1 MADADQVLDC
11 SGLNCPLPVLKTKK
25 AVDAMTA
32 GQVLQMISTDPGSQ
46 NDITAWCKRTNNEL
60 LGADTEGGK
69 FIFSIK
75 KS

>member
-1 MADADQVLDC
+1 MAAADQVLDC

-25 AVDAMTA
+25 AVDAMTS

-46 NDITAWCKRTNNEL
+46 NDITAWCKRTNNTL
-60 LGADTEGGK
+60 LESANQGGK

>member
-1 MADADQVLDC
+1 MVEADQVLDC

-25 AVDAMTA
+25 AVDAMQP
-32 GQVLQMISTDPGSQ
+32 GQILKMISTDPGSQ

-60 LGADTEGGK
+60 LESATEGGK
-69 FIFSIK
+69 FIFTIK

>member
-25 AVDAMTA
+25 AVDSMTV

-60 LGADTEGGK
+60 LGSANEGGK
-69 FIFSIK
+69 FIYSIK

>member
-1 MADADQVLDC
+1 MPTADQVLDC

-25 AVDAMTA
+25 AVDAMSS
-32 GQVLQMISTDPGSQ
+32 GQILQMISTDPGSQ

-60 LGADTEGGK
+60 LESATEGGN
-69 FIFSIK
+69 FIYSIK

>member
-1 MADADQVLDC
+1 MPEADQVLDC

-25 AVDAMTA
+25 AVDAMSP
-32 GQVLQMISTDPGSQ
+32 GQILQMISTDPGSQ

-60 LGADTEGGK
+60 LESSTEGGK

>member
-25 AVDAMTA
+25 AVDAMTS

-60 LGADTEGGK
+60 LGSATEGGK
-69 FIFSIK
+69 FIYSIK